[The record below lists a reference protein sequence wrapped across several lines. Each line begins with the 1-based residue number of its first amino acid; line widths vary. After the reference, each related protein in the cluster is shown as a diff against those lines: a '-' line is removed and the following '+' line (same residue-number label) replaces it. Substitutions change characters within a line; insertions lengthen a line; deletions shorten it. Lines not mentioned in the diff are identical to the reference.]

1 MRSEY
6 DRVERTNL
14 AFLSKENLM
23 TMPEGLG
30 WDFGIIIRV
39 LGRRVIAH
47 GVYQGNYVVQHFA
60 IALSQIRTA
69 I

>member
-1 MRSEY
+1 
-6 DRVERTNL
+6 
-14 AFLSKENLM
+14 M

-30 WDFGIIIRV
+30 WDFGFQIRV
-39 LGRRVIAH
+39 LGRRVIAD
-47 GVYQGNYVVQHFA
+47 GVYQGNDVVQHFA